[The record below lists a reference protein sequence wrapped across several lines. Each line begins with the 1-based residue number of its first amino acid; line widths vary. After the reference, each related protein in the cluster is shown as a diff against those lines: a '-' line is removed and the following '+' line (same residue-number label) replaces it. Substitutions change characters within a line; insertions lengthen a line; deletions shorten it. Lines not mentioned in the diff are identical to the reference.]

1 MNDDKVITIKVL
13 KDFSES
19 PGPRYEN
26 QGPDSG
32 EKFYHDLLNGSFAQ
46 ALNEDCKLVL
56 DLDGTDGYM
65 SSFLDEAIGNLVYDF
80 GADIVKNRL
89 VIVSNEEPVWKDVV
103 ENQVI
108 PEWAGQ
114 DKEPLK
120 KSKKDHKEWYRL
132 VKGELKKNIWI
143 RSTR

>member
-1 MNDDKVITIKVL
+1 MSDKEITIKIL
-13 KDFSES
+13 TDFSES

-32 EKFYHDLLNGSFAQ
+32 EKFYHDLLNDKFAQ
-46 ALNEDCKLVL
+46 ACQKNCQLVL

-65 SSFLDEAIGNLVYDF
+65 SSFLDEAIGNLVFDF
-80 GADIVKNRL
+80 GADVVKKHL
-89 VIVSNEEPVWKDVV
+89 VIVSNEEPAWKEVI

-108 PEWAGQ
+108 PEWANQ

-120 KSKKDHKEWYRL
+120 KSRKDHKEWYK
-132 VKGELKKNIWI
+132 VVNGELRKQVWI
-143 RSTR
+143 HSTH

>member
-1 MNDDKVITIKVL
+1 MKNDMTIKVL
-13 KDFSES
+13 TEFSES

-32 EKFYHDLLNGSFAQ
+32 EKFYHDLLNDRFAQ
-46 ALNEDCKLVL
+46 ALQEDKILVL

-80 GADIVKNRL
+80 GAANVRKHL
-89 VIVSNEEPVWKDVV
+89 QVVSNEEPVWKKVI
-103 ENQVI
+103 EEQVI
-108 PEWAGQ
+108 PEWEKL

-120 KSKKDHKEWYRL
+120 KSKKDHKEWYRI
-132 VKGELKKNIWI
+132 VDGNLKKGVWI
-143 RSTR
+143 HSTR